1 MRTSSTIRS
10 SRATRRLI
18 AVVAVLATAVGLCAV
33 VAPSAD
39 AAVTAKSSSISLVD
53 FGCANPAN
61 HSSLN
66 KLLPASWGKIAS
78 GARCFGT
85 IVTPKGD
92 KGPAATSGPSGLA
105 PADIQ
110 SAYGLPRLTATDSKA
125 TVAIVDA
132 YDDPNAEADLK
143 TYRAQFGLSACTTA
157 NGCFK
162 KVGQDGSSKLPSAD
176 AGWAEEISLDL
187 DAVSAACQDCSIVLV
202 EANSASDSDL
212 MTAVK
217 TAINLNPAAIS
228 LSWGGTEDNTIT
240 GAGLDGVLQSAQ
252 AKGIPVTVS
261 TGDSGYGVEW
271 PASSRYVTAVGGTTL
286 TKSGSTWSEKAWS
299 GSGSGC
305 SKYEPALAW
314 QQAIPALASACKM
327 RAVADVAADA
337 DPNSGLAIYD
347 TYNSCPFNGSI
358 LSFLCSIL
366 SAFGLVQGATG
377 WVQVGG
383 TSLASPLVASVYA
396 LIHAKALTVSS
407 GAPNQWPYANP
418 GLFSDVTNGSNG
430 SCGTTTVLC
439 TAGTGWDGP
448 TGLGTPKGSAIF
460 SSSTIQSSTHGV
472 G

>member
-1 MRTSSTIRS
+1 MPFI
-10 SRATRRLI
+10 
-18 AVVAVLATAVGLCAV
+18 LATTGAGRPAGPSTANHATASKFVKPLSAAVGTSGKSALRSGATCFGEV
-33 VAPSAD
+33 VAP
-39 AAVTAKSSSISLVD
+39 T
-53 FGCANPAN
+53 
-61 HSSLN
+61 
-66 KLLPASWGKIAS
+66 
-78 GARCFGT
+78 
-85 IVTPKGD
+85 GD
-92 KGPAATSGPSGLA
+92 KGPAASGGPSGLG

-110 SAYGLPRLTATDSKA
+110 SAYALTGLHANGR
-125 TVAIVDA
+125 TVAVVDA
-132 YDDPNAEADLK
+132 YDDPKAEADLAV
-143 TYRAQFGLSACTTA
+143 YRSQYGLPPCTTA

-162 KVGQDGSSKLPSAD
+162 KVNQSGQSGPLPTAD

-187 DAVSAACQDCSIVLV
+187 DAVSAACPGCHIVLV

-212 MTAVK
+212 MTAVQ

-252 AKGIPVTVS
+252 TKGIPVTVS

-271 PASSRYVTAVGGTTL
+271 PASSQYVTAVGGTTL
-286 TKSGSTWSEKAWS
+286 TKSGSTWSEKVWS

-460 SSSTIQSSTHGV
+460 PAS
-472 G
+472 